1 MTLPPK
7 DSPPSTHKEEI
18 SGPLGAKD
26 DDSMLK
32 EELSKAY
39 KRIADLETRVHDLT
53 LQSTMVRGR
62 GEGDGGRGEGRERR
76 GEEKGNSMYFC
87 HA

>member
-1 MTLPPK
+1 M
-7 DSPPSTHKEEI
+7 
-18 SGPLGAKD
+18 
-26 DDSMLK
+26 K

-62 GEGDGGRGEGRERR
+62 GEGGGGRGEEEGK
-76 GEEKGNSMYFC
+76 GEQHVFPSCMTFDTVHVPVCTEVKGHTLVVYKEKAVQG
-87 HA
+87 

>member
-1 MTLPPK
+1 M
-7 DSPPSTHKEEI
+7 
-18 SGPLGAKD
+18 
-26 DDSMLK
+26 K

-62 GEGDGGRGEGRERR
+62 EEGGGHVFLSCMTFDNVHVSVCTEVKDHTLVVYK
-76 GEEKGNSMYFC
+76 EKAVQG
-87 HA
+87 

>member
-1 MTLPPK
+1 M
-7 DSPPSTHKEEI
+7 
-18 SGPLGAKD
+18 
-26 DDSMLK
+26 K

-62 GEGDGGRGEGRERR
+62 GEGGGGRRER
-76 GEEKGNSMYFC
+76 EEGGGKEEQHVFLSCMTFDNVHVSVCTEVKGHTLVVYKEK
-87 HA
+87 AVQG